1 MNALSSVRLDK
12 GFFVVVNIDDQHLSV
27 TLDEIEDLILKAER

>member
-1 MNALSSVRLDK
+1 
-12 GFFVVVNIDDQHLSV
+12 VVNIDDQHLSV